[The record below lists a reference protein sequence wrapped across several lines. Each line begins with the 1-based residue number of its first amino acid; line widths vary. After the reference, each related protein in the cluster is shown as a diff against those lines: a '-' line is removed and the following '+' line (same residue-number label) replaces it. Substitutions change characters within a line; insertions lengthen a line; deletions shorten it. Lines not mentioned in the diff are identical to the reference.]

1 MWLDTSIALN
11 HCGFHIY
18 EGTAQ
23 PTTETAPKQPE
34 NWGYFTGN

>member
-18 EGTAQ
+18 EGGAQ
-23 PTTETAPKQPE
+23 PTVETAPKQSE